1 MRTLFRFEQV
11 KNENESLKQRAII
24 DSNESA
30 TEEASMEERYQ
41 NSAVDNREERMSH
54 SSIVTSACVAYRSV
68 TDRNPSPASDSD
80 SVVYAVPFDTY

>member
-1 MRTLFRFEQV
+1 M
-11 KNENESLKQRAII
+11 KNENESLKQRVI

-30 TEEASMEERYQ
+30 TEFEEAAMEERYQ
-41 NSAVDNREERMSH
+41 NSAIDNTEERMSH
-54 SSIVTSACVAYRSV
+54 SSIVTSACVAYTYHSV